1 MKDTLA
7 NDEDP
12 GGLHDR
18 SECHR
23 LMLEAGADFGAQ
35 IDGIPWEDG
44 WGSGFDQVVTS
55 ECCVS

>member
-1 MKDTLA
+1 MENVLA
-7 NDEDP
+7 NDIDP
-12 GGLHDR
+12 GDWHDR

-35 IDGIPWEDG
+35 IDGVPWEAVG
-44 WGSGFDQVVTS
+44 CSGFEQAVRS